1 MTAQVTVQAAAA
13 EVVEAFEEG
22 RANRRVIVGKPS
34 HTGPWK
40 TGKDG
45 TRRRLLGFD
54 QGARFVLDCWE
65 RNDYG
70 TTRWR
75 VVVCEALPP
84 GERGTR
90 VPAIRPGVALLADVT
105 GAARVRAFLAWMR
118 QQGDRIERF
127 TPAELARIE
136 LHFQRQPL
144 ARLRAIAGSK
154 TT

>member
-1 MTAQVTVQAAAA
+1 MTAQVAIQVAAA

-34 HTGPWK
+34 K
-40 TGKDG
+40 TGAWQVGKDS

-75 VVVCEALPP
+75 VVVCQALPP
-84 GERGTR
+84 GEQGTR
-90 VPAIRPGVALLADVT
+90 VPSVRPGVALLADIQ
-105 GAARVRAFLAWMR
+105 GAARVRAFLSWLR

-127 TPAELARIE
+127 TAAEWARIE
-136 LHFQRQPL
+136 LHFQRMPL
-144 ARLRAIAGSK
+144 ARLRAIAGTK
-154 TT
+154 TP